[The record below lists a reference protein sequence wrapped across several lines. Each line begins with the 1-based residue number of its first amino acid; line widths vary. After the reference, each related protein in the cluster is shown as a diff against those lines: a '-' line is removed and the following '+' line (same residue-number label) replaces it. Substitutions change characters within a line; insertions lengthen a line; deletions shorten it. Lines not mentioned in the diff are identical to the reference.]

1 MKRSAADGV
10 RSPHDASESMAGYL
24 YQVRY
29 ALLRALEEARSR
41 PGRMLLIERFDD
53 VAFAEDGRPVELIQ
67 TKHHC
72 SQGSVS
78 DKSVD
83 VWRTLAV
90 WMDRLEQDPTGAA
103 NTRLVLVTTN
113 TASNGSALSV
123 LRNSGDGRDEARA
136 VELLLLAAEE
146 SENAATEKARKAFLS
161 LSDTERGILV
171 RNVWVFDRTADIVD
185 VREEI
190 EEVLHYSAQANQLQA
205 FTDELEGW
213 WFSRVIGA
221 LGGGEV
227 SEIPVVS
234 VERKV
239 SELRERFRVGNL
251 MVDEAVETMTPDKS
265 TVSDRRTFVRQLRL
279 VDVSNQEVRA
289 TVYDYYRAYEQ
300 RSRWARE
307 NLLLDGETESYDRKL
322 YDAWQRRFLGHMAEV
337 GVGTEETEKRA
348 VGRGV
353 FRWSREY
360 QKPFRNRDE
369 LWLSSGSFQMLAD
382 VGRVGWHPE
391 FEKRLVGSE
400 EEG

>member
-1 MKRSAADGV
+1 MS
-10 RSPHDASESMAGYL
+10 RSPKT
-24 YQVRY
+24 
-29 ALLRALEEARSR
+29 
-41 PGRMLLIERFDD
+41 
-53 VAFAEDGRPVELIQ
+53 GRPVELIQ

-72 SQGSVS
+72 SQGNVS

-83 VWRTLAV
+83 LWRTLSV

-113 TASNGSALSV
+113 TASGGSALSV

-146 SENAATEKARKAFLS
+146 SENAATEKPRKAFLS
-161 LSDTERGILV
+161 LSDTEREILV

-190 EEVLHYSAQANQLQA
+190 EELLHYSAQANQLQA

-221 LGGGEV
+221 LGGGDL

-239 SELRERFRVGNL
+239 SELRERFRVANL
-251 MVDEAVETMTPDKS
+251 MVDEAVEAMTPDES

-279 VDVSNQEVRA
+279 VDVSEQEVGA
-289 TVYDYYRAYEQ
+289 TVFDYYRAYEQ
-300 RSRWARE
+300 RSRWARK
-307 NLLLDGETESYDRKL
+307 NLLLDGEAENYDRTL
-322 YDAWQRRFLGHMAEV
+322 LDAWERRFLGQMADVDGDTGEP
-337 GVGTEETEKRA
+337 GKRA
-348 VGRGV
+348 LGRRV

-382 VGRVGWHPE
+382 IRRVGWHPD
-391 FEKRLVGSE
+391 FEERLLESE
-400 EEG
+400 EKE